1 MSNIALQHFDSWFA
15 AGSPSALVV
24 KEHLEPAAG
33 KGAVIFPP
41 TFAQEE
47 GSKEKGGRYIVD
59 GEGDTSTCL
68 LDTVGSQANRLEPV
82 FLEAELRSLVP
93 QVSVRV
99 QSREISILELGH
111 RAADAVIRSTALA
124 QELRS
129 AFAAFA
135 TGNAEPLAKVA
146 PTSLVFGAWDSRDTQ
161 TKLPR
166 LIDSTIR
173 AYNVAELKRGAQFFG
188 GLEKS
193 EIAEFDLGADNDAL
207 SKAGFLDAPAGVTHG
222 GIAVK
227 GNILRTT
234 ILNLTALR
242 AIGGTSPEATEK
254 LRRYILGLAL
264 VAAFHPSD
272 LFLRQGC
279 LLVRDRDAEKPIS
292 CELVFRD
299 GKREATAIDFE
310 TVKSFAIQAASAFGV
325 GESKSVPFDPAAA
338 KASLAKPE
346 DKKPKKGK

>member
-1 MSNIALQHFDSWFA
+1 MSNIALQNFDSWIA
-15 AGSPSALVV
+15 PGAPSALVV
-24 KEHLEPAAG
+24 KEYLEPAAG
-33 KGAVIFPP
+33 KGSVIFPP

-47 GSKEKGGRYIVD
+47 GSKEKGGRYIID
-59 GEGDTSTCL
+59 GSGETSTCL
-68 LDTVGSQANRLEPV
+68 IDTVGSQANRLEPV
-82 FLEAELRSLVP
+82 FLEAELKPLVP
-93 QVSVRV
+93 QVSIKV

-111 RAADAVIRSTALA
+111 RAADAVIRATALA

-135 TGNAEPLAKVA
+135 SGNAEPLAKVA

-173 AYNVAELKRGAQFFG
+173 AYNVLERKRGAQFFG

-193 EIAEFDLGADNDAL
+193 EIAEFDLGADTDAL
-207 SKAGFLDAPAGVTHG
+207 SKAGYLDAPAGVTHG
-222 GIAVK
+222 GIEVK
-227 GNILRTT
+227 GDIVRTT

-242 AIGGTSPEATEK
+242 AIGGASSDQTEQ
-254 LRRYILGLAL
+254 LRRYVLGLAL
-264 VAAFHPSD
+264 VAAFNPSD

-279 LLVRDRDAEKPIS
+279 LLVRDRDASKPID

-299 GKREATAIDFE
+299 GRREPVTIEFADA
-310 TVKSFAIQAASAFGV
+310 KSYAFQAAEAFGV
-325 GESKSVPFDPAAA
+325 GENKSVAFDPAAA